1 MMNRI
6 EALDAVQKILDD
18 VEALK
23 NKMEDLGDS
32 TDIEDDVAESAAEAL
47 GAAWVDLVDAEQ
59 VLDLGDDD
67 MMDTA
72 EMDDDVDVPPL
83 DDDEDG
89 D

>member
-1 MMNRI
+1 MNRI
-6 EALDAVQKILDD
+6 EALDAVQIILDQ

-23 NKMEDLGDS
+23 SKMEDLGHA
-32 TDIEDDVAESAAEAL
+32 TDIEQDVAESAAEAL

-59 VLDLGDDD
+59 VLDLDDDD

-72 EMDDDVDVPPL
+72 EMDDDVDVPLL